1 MENCMTLT
9 DRQREHRIEY
19 LGRAMLRTDSR
30 VIKRVLW
37 EEMAKEINARSQEVV
52 AQMERERGLMQ

>member
-1 MENCMTLT
+1 MTLA

-37 EEMAKEINARSQEVV
+37 EEMAQEIRARSPEMVRKMEV
-52 AQMERERGLMQ
+52 ERGLVRG